1 MKIRTRTVI
10 ILLALA
16 SACFGQE
23 KKPPIAIDCTFNNLD
38 PVKLGPH
45 LGGFSNT
52 KVAPEK
58 IVFWRYSRPEFNPK
72 IQYDRDYVVLGN
84 GFGHITKQTD
94 WRDFGAKLRKIASDH
109 RANVIGYEIS
119 GTELRVL
126 FLRIPDEKLN
136 AALRQKDAK
145 LQNVMKPSR

>member
-109 RANVIGYEIS
+109 RANVIGYEFAVQNSAFCFS
-119 GTELRVL
+119 GYQMRNLT
-126 FLRIPDEKLN
+126 PPY
-136 AALRQKDAK
+136 AK
-145 LQNVMKPSR
+145 KMQNSKML